1 MAVGVDE
8 EAKEAEEM
16 EEVEEVD
23 EEAEVEE
30 WWRPGEIA
38 CSLSGS
44 KVLPQKG
51 HLGGGSG
58 TFSTLAWRRATEATA
73 SLQAAQAALRTA
85 KQRPAPSDGPGAMG
99 RHPQAVVGDVSH
111 RLAHGTS
118 AAASHAL

>member
-1 MAVGVDE
+1 MTVGVDE
-8 EAKEAEEM
+8 EAEEAEAMM
-16 EEVEEVD
+16 EEVEQVE

-30 WWRPGEIA
+30 WWRSGEIA

-73 SLQAAQAALRTA
+73 NLQAVQAALRTA
-85 KQRPAPSDGPGAMG
+85 EERPAPSDGPGAMG
-99 RHPQAVVGDVSH
+99 RRPQAG
-111 RLAHGTS
+111 
-118 AAASHAL
+118 